1 MKSKILLK
9 KKILELEESIDE
21 VYELVDMLYHSKL
34 YDEVD
39 SNLNNINKIITNIKY
54 FLRGK
59 VILKGGVVGEP

>member
-9 KKILELEESIDE
+9 KKILEIEESIDE

-34 YDEVD
+34 HDKVD
-39 SNLNNINKIITNIKY
+39 LKLDDINKIITNIKY

-59 VILKGGVVGEP
+59 VI

>member
-9 KKILELEESIDE
+9 KKILEIEESIDE

-34 YDEVD
+34 HDEVD
-39 SNLNNINKIITNIKY
+39 LKLDDINKIINNIKY

-59 VILKGGVVGEP
+59 VI

>member
-9 KKILELEESIDE
+9 KKILEIEESIDE